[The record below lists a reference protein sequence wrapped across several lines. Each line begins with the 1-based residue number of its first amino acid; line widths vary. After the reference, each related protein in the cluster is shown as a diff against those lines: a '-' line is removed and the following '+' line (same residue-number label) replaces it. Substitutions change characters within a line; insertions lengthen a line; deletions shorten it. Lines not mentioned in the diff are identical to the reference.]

1 MTAIYIVF
9 GIFCVVAYGAGFYY
23 MKVRSDNKKVFLA
36 EHPDA
41 ARILAQQVTFAIK
54 QKTLRICLV
63 DGQTPVSFMS
73 GMRSGVL
80 VTPGKHILEVTFQTQ
95 RPGILYR
102 TVYTTYDPCKIEIE
116 VEPNGNYEL
125 RFNEKVESYE
135 LVKA

>member
-1 MTAIYIVF
+1 MTTIYIVF
-9 GIFCVVAYGAGFYY
+9 GIFCVVAYGVGFYY

-80 VTPGKHILEVTFQTQ
+80 LHRVSISLRLLFRHNVPAYFTGPYTPPTILA
-95 RPGILYR
+95 RL
-102 TVYTTYDPCKIEIE
+102 K
-116 VEPNGNYEL
+116 L
-125 RFNEKVESYE
+125 K
-135 LVKA
+135 